1 MTHTN
6 AAVRGL
12 FITLEGPDGAG
23 TTTQAAL
30 LTKALRERGIPVTD
44 TREPGGTHIGER
56 VRTILLSVDHAEML
70 PATEVLLFAASRAQ
84 HVGERIRPALEA
96 GHVVICDRFSE
107 STLAYQGYGRG
118 VDLEALQRITRFA
131 TGGLRPDL
139 IVLLDLDADQ
149 AMERRRLDEQTG
161 GIQRNRL
168 DRLDAS
174 FYDRVRRGYL
184 DMAGQEPDR
193 WLVLDAKRPI
203 AMLHQ
208 AIYERVEKL
217 LAERGTLGD
226 LD

>member
-1 MTHTN
+1 MTRTS
-6 AAVRGL
+6 AAGRGL

-23 TTTQAAL
+23 KTTQAAL
-30 LTKALRERGIPVTD
+30 LTRSLQERGVPVIE
-44 TREPGGTHIGER
+44 TREPGGTLIGER
-56 VRTILLSVDHAEML
+56 IRAILHDLGHSEML
-70 PATEVLLFAASRAQ
+70 SPTEVLLFAASRAQ
-84 HVGERIRPALEA
+84 HVGERIQPALKS
-96 GHVVICDRFSE
+96 GHIVVCDRYAE

-131 TGGLRPDL
+131 TDGLRPDL
-139 IVLLDLDADQ
+139 VVLLDLDADQ
-149 AMERRRLDEQTG
+149 AMDRRRHDEQAG
-161 GIQRNRL
+161 GTQRNRL

-208 AIYERVEKL
+208 AICERVEEL